1 MTVTELLAEICNR
14 AGEGYQN
21 YSERA
26 GQIFKSAVLSMLY
39 GGSLKEKD
47 APGLIR
53 SGSMIMDAE
62 GTYIPLFN
70 LLSDA
75 GLDEGSI
82 LNLEYLVEEGE
93 GEEAEIVT
101 YSLEQ
106 ITVNQHKVYAL
117 NPNILQSKNDVAFYK
132 MNGTGTEAQIEFV
145 MPDVYEADSTIKYTL
160 IGWSD
165 TFITPVMDGDT
176 DISEVGT
183 LLSPLAFEQAILM
196 ASLNLVKEIMA

>member
-82 LNLEYLVEEGE
+82 LNLEYLVKKAKERKQR
-93 GEEAEIVT
+93 
-101 YSLEQ
+101 SLL
-106 ITVNQHKVYAL
+106 IIRTDNRKSHKVYAL